1 MLFVWVTKKLL
12 LIAVG
17 AIKIYQA
24 VISPYFPA
32 SCKFSPCCSEFAVR
46 VLVRFGL
53 KKAVCLVGAR
63 LLRCQPFYKRA
74 GERNKNE

>member
-1 MLFVWVTKKLL
+1 MLLFWITKGFLL
-12 LIAVG
+12 FAVG

-24 VISPYFPA
+24 VISPYLPA
-32 SCKFSPCCSEFAVR
+32 NCRFSPCCSEFAVR
-46 VLVRFGL
+46 VLVRYGV